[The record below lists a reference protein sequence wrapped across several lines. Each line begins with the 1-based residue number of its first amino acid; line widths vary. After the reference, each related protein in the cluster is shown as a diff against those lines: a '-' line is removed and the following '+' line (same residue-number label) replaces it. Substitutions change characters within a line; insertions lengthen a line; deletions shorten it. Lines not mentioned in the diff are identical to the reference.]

1 MEESPYILSEE
12 VVVEPLEMNCL
23 PFRSYE
29 TLGKK
34 QPLSENQCF
43 GIQDSKHPVFVK
55 NMVSHVQNPFFILRK
70 TRNLP
75 VKDHILVA
83 KTLHAVSKFWMVL
96 VGKVCYTESQVG
108 SGLE

>member
-1 MEESPYILSEE
+1 MLEESPYILSEE

-43 GIQDSKHPVFVK
+43 GIQDSKHPVFCEKHGFSCSEPVFYPA
-55 NMVSHVQNPFFILRK
+55 QN
-70 TRNLP
+70 T
-75 VKDHILVA
+75 
-83 KTLHAVSKFWMVL
+83 
-96 VGKVCYTESQVG
+96 
-108 SGLE
+108 